1 MKTSGNHQVQNEP
14 VVIFEADG
22 DSLSEASQVSNYLPF
37 RVMNRWRHG
46 AEQEGTREA
55 HTLEFLTEDSRLQGL
70 KIYDDVWQL
79 RHPQYLV
86 MGASSA

>member
-1 MKTSGNHQVQNEP
+1 
-14 VVIFEADG
+14 
-22 DSLSEASQVSNYLPF
+22 
-37 RVMNRWRHG
+37 MNRWRHG

-79 RHPQYLV
+79 RHSQYLV
-86 MGASSA
+86 MRASSA